1 MSSHSRRLEDRIR
14 EMCAKVAA
22 SRDQDELNL
31 ILPEL
36 KTAIHQAIERV
47 RIKAVAVL
55 GSSRALPNERRKI
68 S

>member
-14 EMCAKVAA
+14 ELCARVAA
-22 SRDQDELNL
+22 SKDQDELNL

-36 KTAIHQAIERV
+36 NTAIHQVIERV

-68 S
+68 P

>member
-1 MSSHSRRLEDRIR
+1 MPSHSRRLEDRIR
-14 EMCAKVAA
+14 ELCAKIVV
-22 SRDQDELNL
+22 SKDQDELNL

-55 GSSRALPNERRKI
+55 GSSRALPN
-68 S
+68 